1 MSSSSSPLL
10 LPDGHLILVALDD
23 ELPTPKLLTHVANGQ
38 RAIIGVGKI
47 NAAYHTMKIIQANRP
62 RLLINFGTAG
72 GLADGVDELVEV
84 GSVVQRDMDLRTLG
98 FPLGTTPF
106 DPQPDEIMLPET
118 GVVCGT
124 GDDFVHSVPDITC
137 DIVDMELYAIAKVA
151 VREGVPLRAFKY
163 ISDKADE
170 SAPTDWKENL
180 ARAADCFLDRLKT
193 IDFDSYR

>member
-23 ELPTPKLLTHVANGQ
+23 ELPTPKLLKHVTNGK

-47 NAAYHTMKIIQANRP
+47 NAAYHTLKIIQATRP

-72 GLADGVDELVEV
+72 GLTDGVHELVEV

-106 DPQPDEIMLPET
+106 DPQPDEITLLET

-124 GDDFVHSVPDITC
+124 GDDFVHSPPEIAC
-137 DIVDMELYAIAKVA
+137 DIVDMELYAIAKIA

-163 ISDKADE
+163 VSDKADE
-170 SAPTDWKENL
+170 SAPADWKENL
-180 ARAADCFLDRLKT
+180 SKAADCFLHRLKT